1 MFLRSGSFCRY
12 HCQEFP
18 LRSFLN
24 RLTSFISAL
33 ISSSVNSGVSP
44 LSAADRRLSN
54 AARALAAASS
64 SSFALMGKGMLLLR
78 MTALTKM
85 LMAVFALMP
94 NCSQRRSNCDFCCA
108 SMRAVIAVCAIML
121 SFRCYI
127 GSNMLPV

>member
-1 MFLRSGSFCRY
+1 MVYSEWLKEVRNHG
-12 HCQEFP
+12 QEFP

-24 RLTSFISAL
+24 RLTSFISEL

-85 LMAVFALMP
+85 LMAVFALIQIAHRGGRTVI
-94 NCSQRRSNCDFCCA
+94 S
-108 SMRAVIAVCAIML
+108 AVRPCGL
-121 SFRCYI
+121 SLL
-127 GSNMLPV
+127 SVP